1 MRKRYNY
8 DFSNLESAMSQLKT
22 DKSSKV
28 LNSIKNELN
37 KFFKD
42 SECIEVIYTKN
53 TDKMF
58 FGMCTMAV
66 ITPYT
71 TTNILTDDNP
81 IRIEKYY
88 LEIDS
93 KLFELSLSKEELTA
107 IVLHEVGHLVNDS
120 SPIAEVRKAI
130 DQYLAKNKDILALKD
145 SVHYKEI
152 LAYAIKDTLRKFT
165 SIFNR
170 NDEVM
175 ADEFV
180 FMCGYGEP
188 LESAF
193 NKILASTS
201 TINKGVSNKLIVLDW
216 TLRLYKNMK
225 LSRLRAISTLNK
237 TKRFTA
243 SVLEKREMEVVI
255 QSLNKIDD
263 IALQEAEMI
272 LETVS
277 KKNSLFGRIRLN
289 GLRSIEEDV
298 FEYSMRI
305 RNVEEEDDAIL
316 IMRQI
321 NIRMSILDDYIRNA
335 EEDDDDISRWQK
347 TLDKYDKLRDELSKK
362 TVYFKKNYGLWMD
375 YNYDR
380 YR

>member
-335 EEDDDDISRWQK
+335 EEDNDDISRWQK

>member
-170 NDEVM
+170 SDEVM